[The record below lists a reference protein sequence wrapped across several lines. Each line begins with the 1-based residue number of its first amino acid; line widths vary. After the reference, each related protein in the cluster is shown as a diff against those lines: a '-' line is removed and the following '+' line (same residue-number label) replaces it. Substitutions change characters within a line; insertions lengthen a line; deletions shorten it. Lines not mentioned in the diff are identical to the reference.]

1 MKTFGAHIVILAIT
15 LTLGGCMTAAQ
26 HRAMINDSESDR
38 LTLGTVQGKIK
49 IGMPASNVAAALGSP
64 NIVTTDELR
73 REVWI
78 YDKIATDRAYSTSES
93 GIATL
98 ILGGGGGASGLGGGA
113 LSPYHGRSAGATTTS
128 QRTLTVIVKFDEEKT
143 VRDFAYHTSRF

>member
-1 MKTFGAHIVILAIT
+1 MKIFDAHIVFLATT

-26 HRAMINDSESDR
+26 HRAMIYDSESDR
-38 LTLGTVQGKIK
+38 LTLGTVQRKVK

-78 YDKIATDRAYSTSES
+78 YDKIATDRAYSTSEG

-98 ILGGGGGASGLGGGA
+98 ILGGGG
-113 LSPYHGRSAGATTTS
+113 
-128 QRTLTVIVKFDEEKT
+128 
-143 VRDFAYHTSRF
+143 AYQG